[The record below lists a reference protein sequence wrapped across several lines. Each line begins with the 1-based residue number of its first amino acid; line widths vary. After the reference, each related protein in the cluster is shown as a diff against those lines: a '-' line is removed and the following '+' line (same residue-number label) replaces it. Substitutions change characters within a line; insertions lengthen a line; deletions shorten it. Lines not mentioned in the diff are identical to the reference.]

1 MRSRRLF
8 YLQVVFF
15 LFSFC
20 IGILV
25 LLKFT
30 TDLRNAS
37 AELSTEIKARGQSIL
52 DRFRMTG
59 FRQPSPG
66 DHLLFD
72 PREKAEGRL
81 YISSIGCFFG
91 SKEQWQ
97 VPREVPLPSFSEPPR
112 GFPGVTVL
120 SASRRMFLA
129 RLEDGRTIAI
139 LFETPRYR
147 SQWRQT
153 VTISTFLALLV
164 LLGMG
169 LVSYSIRRFGAPL
182 QESPPEKQGKDI
194 GPLDAVVMMKK
205 TVSELKEKNREL
217 QEKLGKEKVKAKGSA
232 AVLESLSSG
241 LNAGFLRFDAS
252 GRLQGLNP
260 NANRLLGLPVLLTIG
275 DGHDKIF
282 RDRPALKDLVD
293 EGISQKAILAAEA
306 VEGLEGKLLLVLTIP
321 LLDDLDHFEGL
332 LMIIHD
338 RSSFYAMERAVRE
351 KEELTRLGEVAAG
364 VAHEIRNG
372 LNVLSGELRLLKK
385 ETGDGAG
392 TRIGRIEG
400 EIGQMERVV
409 RDLLYFSRPLSLE
422 KEAVPMKDLTED
434 LLSSA
439 ANLFPGTK
447 FASEADEAEFTA
459 DQDSVFR
466 ALLNVVSNAAE
477 AAGEGGEVFV
487 SARSAGNLAIFRVE
501 DSGEG
506 VSEEA
511 GKDLFGL
518 FATHKKGG
526 TGLGLPIA
534 RKIAREHGGE
544 ISLVKSDR
552 LKGACFEMRVP
563 RQEA

>member
-8 YLQVVFF
+8 YMQVVFF

-30 TDLRNAS
+30 TDLKKTS
-37 AELSTEIKARGQSIL
+37 SELSGEIKARGAAII
-52 DRFRMTG
+52 DRFRITG

-66 DHLLFD
+66 DHLVFD

-81 YISSIGCFFG
+81 FISSIGCFFG

-97 VPREVPLPSFSEPPR
+97 VPREVPLPAFSEPPR
-112 GFPGVTVL
+112 GFPNVAVISGSQRL
-120 SASRRMFLA
+120 FLA
-129 RLEDGRTIAI
+129 RLEDGRTLAI

-147 SQWRQT
+147 SERRQT
-153 VTISTFLALLV
+153 VTISTFLAILV

-169 LVSYSIRRFGAPL
+169 LVSYSIRRFGVTDADQPAPR
-182 QESPPEKQGKDI
+182 QGREI
-194 GPLDAVVMMKK
+194 GPFDAVEMMKK

-217 QEKLGKEKVKAKGSA
+217 QDKLGKEKLKARGSA

-241 LNAGFLRFDAS
+241 LNAGFLRFDPA

-282 RDRPALKDLVD
+282 KDRPALKDLVD
-293 EGISQKAILAAEA
+293 EAISQKAILAAEA
-306 VEGLEGKLLLVLTIP
+306 IEGLGGKLLLVLTIP

-332 LMIIHD
+332 LLIIHD
-338 RSSFYAMERAVRE
+338 RSSYYAMERAVRE

-385 ETGDGAG
+385 ESGGDAGA
-392 TRIGRIEG
+392 RIGRIEG

-409 RDLLYFSRPLSLE
+409 RDLLYFSKPLSLE
-422 KEAVPMKDLTED
+422 KESVPIREFTED

-447 FASEADEAEFTA
+447 FSSEADDGEFTA
-459 DQDSVFR
+459 DQDSIFR
-466 ALLNVVSNAAE
+466 AILNVVSNAAE
-477 AAGEGGEVFV
+477 AAGDGGEVFV
-487 SARSAGNLAIFRVE
+487 SAVSGENLAVFRVE
-501 DSGEG
+501 DSGGG
-506 VSEEA
+506 VSQEA

-544 ISLVKSDR
+544 ISLVKSVK
-552 LKGACFEMRVP
+552 LMGACFEFKIP
-563 RQEA
+563 R